1 VQDDGAS
8 ISEPSTRGS
17 NNYEKYVM
25 TSTQD
30 MNMEQTIRSKVEQAF
45 APQELILLNESHM
58 HAGPAADSHFN
69 LTLVSTS
76 FEGKRPVARHQMVYK
91 VLADELAGEVHAMAL
106 HLFTLEEWEKAGH
119 ASKVSPNCQGGE

>member
-1 VQDDGAS
+1 MMALVYLSHQQEAV
-8 ISEPSTRGS
+8 IFMK
-17 NNYEKYVM
+17 N
-25 TSTQD
+25 TQD
-30 MNMEQTIRSKVEQAF
+30 MKMEQTIRNKVEQAF

-69 LTLVSTS
+69 LTLVSSS

-106 HLFTLEEWEKAGH
+106 HLFTLEEWKAAGH
-119 ASKVSPNCQGGE
+119 VSEVSPNCQGGS